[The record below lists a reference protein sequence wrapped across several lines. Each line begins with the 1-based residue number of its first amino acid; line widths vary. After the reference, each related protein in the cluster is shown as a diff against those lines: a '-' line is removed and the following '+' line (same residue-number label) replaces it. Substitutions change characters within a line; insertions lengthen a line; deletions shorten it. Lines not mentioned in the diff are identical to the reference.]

1 MKRMKPWLS
10 ALLVVIAP
18 PVLLFLSN
26 WGYSS
31 VTIYRSLH
39 FAAWPQQLFT
49 MCVYTALGIVLGF
62 LMSRFTRREQRR
74 LGLVSFTGGLLLLV
88 AFGVLYALYR
98 RESVTFPTWIRN
110 IFAMFDLREMYFWG
124 GVYLL
129 QIIRRTQTGGK
140 VRLQPAGEA
149 AASLPYGSRGNTAA
163 MLCVILLPA
172 LLLLVSAYALSV
184 SAAQAQNNF
193 ITNIHYFLL
202 HIPYWNIVFYS
213 LLGVLFGA
221 VPWLCRAEEKRLRCA
236 VAVTFGLAGVM
247 MVGMLHSVVYADTT
261 SLLAFLT
268 YLNLKEVFLW
278 VGLYLYLMASLL
290 RQGYREKNQN
300 SGE

>member
-1 MKRMKPWLS
+1 MKQMKPWLS
-10 ALLVVIAP
+10 ALLVVLLP
-18 PVLLFLSN
+18 PMLLFLSN
-26 WGYSS
+26 WGYSG

-39 FAAWPQQLFT
+39 FVAWPQQLFT
-49 MCVYTALGIVLGF
+49 MCVYTALGIILGF
-62 LMSRFTRREQRR
+62 LLSRFTQREQRR
-74 LGLVSFTGGLLLLV
+74 LGLISFAGGLLLIV

-98 RESVTFPTWIRN
+98 RETVTLPTWIRN
-110 IFAMFDLREMYFWG
+110 IFALFDLREMYFWG

-129 QIIRRTQTGGK
+129 QIIRRTQPGGK
-140 VRLQPAGEA
+140 VRLQPVGEA

-193 ITNIHYFLL
+193 ITNI
-202 HIPYWNIVFYS
+202 PYWNIVFYS

-221 VPWLCRAEEKRLRCA
+221 VPWLCRAEENRLRCA

-247 MVGMLHSVVYADTT
+247 IVGMLHSVVYVDTT
-261 SLLAFLT
+261 SPVVFLT

-290 RQGYREKNQN
+290 RQGYREKKH
-300 SGE
+300 SGEE